1 MVVGPLHVWAHT
13 LYIPSICAT
22 YAPALNTKV
31 MYWKA
36 VIIQVKRTLCEG
48 LSPPPPSRSCISY
61 WDKDASSTKESE
73 IQILQYNEVIIYR
86 VAANGYVRMQ
96 PN

>member
-1 MVVGPLHVWAHT
+1 MGPLHLWAHT

-22 YAPALNTKV
+22 YAPELNTKV
-31 MYWKA
+31 MYLKP
-36 VIIQVKRTLCEG
+36 VIIPVKRTLCEG
-48 LSPPPPSRSCISY
+48 LIPPPSRSCTSY
-61 WDKDASSTKESE
+61 WDKDASSIKESE
-73 IQILQYNEVIIYR
+73 IQILQYNEDVIYR